1 MHLSVIIPAK
11 NEEKNIKNTV
21 EDIFKYLTEKN
32 ISHEIIVVENN
43 SKDKTVEVVNSLLA
57 TIPTLSFV
65 HLIIKVAKPSK
76 GYAVKEG
83 MLKAQ
88 GDYKLIMDADNAT
101 NIRQIERMMPYFDQG
116 YGVVIGS
123 IALRGAKV
131 ASGSEPVWRRIFGKM
146 GNLFIQIMAVPGIF
160 DTQRGF
166 KIFLKKAADEIFSH
180 TTIFGWGWDV
190 EALALARKYHYKI
203 KEVPVDW
210 KNDISN
216 SKVGLDSYLQV
227 LVETVKIRWNL
238 MMGRYNNNIK

>member
-1 MHLSVIIPAK
+1 MYLSVIIPAK
-11 NEEKNIKNTV
+11 NEEINIKNTV
-21 EDIFKYLTEKN
+21 EDVFGYLIEKN
-32 ISHEIIVVENN
+32 ISHEIIIVENS
-43 SKDKTVEVVNSLLA
+43 SKDKTVEVVKTLLS
-57 TIPTLSFV
+57 TIPTLLFIRLVVTDTKS
-65 HLIIKVAKPSK
+65 SK

-101 NIRQIERMMPYFDQG
+101 NIRHIEKMMPYFDQG

-131 ASGSEPVWRRIFGKM
+131 ASGSEPLWRRVFGKM

-166 KIFLKKAADEIFSH
+166 KIFLKKAADEIFSR
-180 TTIFGWGWDV
+180 TVIFGWGWDI

-203 KEVPVDW
+203 KEVPISW
-210 KNDISN
+210 KNDIGS
-216 SKVGLDSYLQV
+216 SKVGPSAYFQV
-227 LVETVKIRWNL
+227 LTETVKIRWNL
-238 MMGRYNNNIK
+238 MTGKYK

>member
-1 MHLSVIIPAK
+1 MYLSVIIPAK

-21 EDIFKYLTEKN
+21 EDVFNYLTERN
-32 ISHEIIVVENN
+32 IGHEIIVVENN
-43 SKDKTVEVVNSLLA
+43 SKDKTMEVVSSLLSI
-57 TIPTLSFV
+57 IPTLSLI
-65 HLIIKVAKPSK
+65 HLTVTGAKPSK

-101 NIRQIERMMPYFDQG
+101 NIRNIEKMMPYFEQG

-123 IALRGAKV
+123 IALKGAKV
-131 ASGSEPVWRRIFGKM
+131 ASGSEPFWRRLFGKM

-166 KIFLKKAADEIFSH
+166 KIFLKKATDDIFSQ
-180 TTIFGWGWDV
+180 TTIFGWGWDI

-203 KEVPVDW
+203 KEVPIDW
-210 KNDISN
+210 KNDIGN
-216 SKVGLDSYLQV
+216 SKVGLNAYFQV
-227 LVETVKIRWNL
+227 LMETVKIRWNL
-238 MMGRYNNNIK
+238 MTGQYKSNK